1 MHFPNIA
8 RLAAVCLALAACES
22 STGST
27 PVEGTYTL
35 YSVEGRLLPATLDS
49 VRWADGTTYT
59 VDRLLASSVEMLG
72 ADSARYTLSERKV
85 TYFASGDSAYS
96 GSCISIPV
104 PYRVQGDRL
113 LLIVE
118 PALWGQPG
126 PLRLDSLQIGEKS
139 LVRNIRGASGAP
151 LRLEYA
157 ASGQPARCPELF
169 P

>member
-1 MHFPNIA
+1 MHFRNIA
-8 RLAAVCLALAACES
+8 RVAAVCLALAACES

-35 YSVEGRLLPATLDS
+35 YSVEGRLLPVTVDS
-49 VRWADGTTYT
+49 VRWADGTAYT
-59 VDRLLASSVEMLG
+59 VDRLLASSVEILS

-85 TYFASGDSAYS
+85 TYIAPGDSVYS
-96 GSCISIPV
+96 GRCISMPV

-113 LLIVE
+113 LLIIE

-126 PLRLDSLQIGEKS
+126 PLRLDSLQIGDES
-139 LVRNIRGASGAP
+139 LVRNIRGVSGAP

-157 ASGQPARCPELF
+157 ASAQPARCQGLF